1 MSCDLRDLELVKFRN
16 LSLKTIELVFQLCK
30 SSFSFP
36 RMLQLVLEST
46 DAIDSID
53 LITTVQGL
61 TELSCNV
68 IFHYQNKN
76 CANINQINRS
86 LYFPAPGPWSQSQIC
101 IYLPWAPI
109 FIYQSWSPI
118 CFYRRYLTVCTYWS
132 WPQIFI
138 TGPGLQRFVL
148 LVRDLSLHLPFIAS
162 SSSGSS
168 NINSSSNFFGIEDT
182 NNSMP
187 VSVNWGK
194 QT

>member
-16 LSLKTIELVFQLCK
+16 ISLKTIKLVFQLCK

-36 RMLQLVLEST
+36 RMLQLVLGST
-46 DAIDSID
+46 DAIDSKD

-61 TELSCNV
+61 IELSCNV
-68 IFHYQNKN
+68 IFHYQNKKYLKQKQLN

-86 LYFPAPGPWSQSQIC
+86 LYFPPPGPWSQSQIC
-101 IYLPWAPI
+101 IQRPWA
-109 FIYQSWSPI
+109 SI
-118 CFYRRYLTVCTYWS
+118 CFYQPYLTICVYWP

-148 LVRDLSLHLPFIAS
+148 LVRDLSLHLPFYCQQQQWY
-162 SSSGSS
+162 S